1 MAFLLRLYEENPNE
15 KHLQQIVEI
24 LERGGLIIYP
34 TDTVYSIGCDLNNP
48 KAIEKVARIK
58 NIKPEKADFSI
69 IFDDLS
75 RLSQYTKS
83 VSNSTFKTLK
93 RLLPGPYTCIL
104 SASSIIPKIF
114 KNNKKTI
121 GIRIP
126 DNSIPRSI
134 VTKLGRPIIATSV
147 HDDDEIVEYTTDPE
161 LILERYKNLV
171 DVVIDGGYGDNDAS
185 TVIDFSGDI
194 PEIIRIGKGAV
205 DDFI

>member
-15 KHLQQIVEI
+15 KHLQQIVDI

-194 PEIIRIGKGAV
+194 PEIIRVGKGAV

>member
-1 MAFLLRLYEENPNE
+1 MAFMLRLYEENPNE
-15 KHLQQIVEI
+15 RHLQQIVEV
-24 LERGGLIIYP
+24 LNKGGLIIYP
-34 TDTVYSIGCDLNNP
+34 TDTVYSIGCDLNNS

-75 RLSQYTKS
+75 LLSQYTKS

-93 RLLPGPYTCIL
+93 RILPGPYTCIL
-104 SASSIIPKIF
+104 PASSIIPKIF

-134 VTKLGRPIIATSV
+134 VSKLGRPIIATSV
-147 HDDDEIVEYTTDPE
+147 HDDDKVIEYTTDPE

-171 DVVIDGGYGDNDAS
+171 DLVIDGGYGDNDAS
-185 TVIDFSGDI
+185 TVIDFSSGY
-194 PEIIRIGKGAV
+194 PEILREGKGSV
-205 DDFI
+205 DEVY